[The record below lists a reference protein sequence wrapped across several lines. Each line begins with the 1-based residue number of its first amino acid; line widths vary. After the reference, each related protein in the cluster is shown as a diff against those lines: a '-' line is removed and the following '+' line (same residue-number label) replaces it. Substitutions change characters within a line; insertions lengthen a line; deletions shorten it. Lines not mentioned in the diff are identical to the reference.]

1 MRVDRRSFSTA
12 RRWGLALAFGAL
24 LVACASGPEKPKPA
38 ELGPSVPLIGVRQAW
53 SAKIAEVGFALEVA
67 VVGRQI
73 VVASSDGGLLALDG
87 VTGSELWRTN
97 ITERISAG
105 VGSDGRLSAVVTHSN
120 LLVGIEA
127 GRELWRT
134 RLGTQVFTRPLVA
147 GKRVFVLGADRS
159 VSAFDGQTGQRLWTV
174 TRPGEPLILRQQGVL
189 TAVGDTLVA
198 GLSGRLLGLNPSN
211 GATRWEA
218 PVATPRGTNDVER
231 LVDLVGPVS
240 RHGTSVCVRAF
251 QTTVGCV
258 DAATGA
264 LTWTR
269 SSVGATG
276 LHGDDRLVVGTEAD
290 GKVIAWRRTDGE
302 RLWSTDRFQYRGLTA
317 PLVLGRSLV
326 VGDASGLALFLS
338 REDGSLLHRMP
349 TDGTS
354 VVAAPVQS
362 GETLVVVTRSGGIYG
377 FRPE

>member
-1 MRVDRRSFSTA
+1 
-12 RRWGLALAFGAL
+12 
-24 LVACASGPEKPKPA
+24 
-38 ELGPSVPLIGVRQAW
+38 LIGVRQAW

>member
-1 MRVDRRSFSTA
+1 MRVDGRFISTTC
-12 RRWGLALAFGAL
+12 RLGLALAFGAL
-24 LVACASGPEKPKPA
+24 LVACAGGPEKPKPA
-38 ELGPSVPLIGVRQAW
+38 ELGPNVPLIGVRQAW
-53 SAKIAEVGFALEVA
+53 SAKVAEVGFPLEVA
-67 VVGRQI
+67 VVGRQV

-87 VTGSELWRTN
+87 VTGTELWRAN
-97 ITERISAG
+97 IAERISAG

-120 LLVGIEA
+120 LLVGIES
-127 GRELWRT
+127 GKELWRVK
-134 RLGTQVFTRPLVA
+134 LGAQVFTRPLVA

-174 TRPGEPLILRQQGVL
+174 TRPGESLILRQQGVVV
-189 TAVGDTLVA
+189 AVGDTLVA

-211 GATRWEA
+211 GSVRWEA

-231 LVDLVGPVS
+231 LVDIVGPVARQS
-240 RHGTSVCVRAF
+240 SSVCVRAF
-251 QTTVGCV
+251 QTAIGCV
-258 DAATGA
+258 DAATGT
-264 LTWTR
+264 LNWTR

-290 GKVIAWRRTDGE
+290 GKLVAWRRSDGE
-302 RLWSTDRFQYRGLTA
+302 RVWSTDRFQYRGLTA

-326 VGDASGLALFLS
+326 VGDATGFALFLS

-354 VVAAPVQS
+354 VVAPPVQS
-362 GETLVVVTRSGGIYG
+362 GETLVVVTRGGGIYG
-377 FRPE
+377 FRPD